1 MYALHTRHALH
12 AHVMTMS
19 ARHDNV
25 CIAHGLF
32 ELHTRIMTSQAS
44 HGLLFFVLAAGVRD
58 LFVGDEQDRAI
69 RSVRERSMRIIGPFR
84 MMTDSQEMCLVARC
98 APKGPCVAHV
108 PKGPCVVR
116 APDYTTNV
124 QLHGAHWQQAWLM
137 FCLQKMQAC
146 LTKTERLMAQQG
158 A

>member
-1 MYALHTRHALH
+1 
-12 AHVMTMS
+12 MTMS